1 MSAAGAMCERSS
13 YGSAMGHFPMSHMSA
28 MGIGTMG
35 AISAMNGQ
43 SQKKSPEEHIKRPMN
58 AFMVWSRLQ
67 RRKIAQDNPK
77 MHNSEIS
84 KRLGAEWKLL
94 TEDEKRPFIDEAKR
108 LRAMHMKE
116 HPDYKYRPRRKPKT
130 LRKEGYPYSIPY
142 PSVPMDA
149 LRAGMAG
156 GSMTQAM
163 GGYYGAAYGPL
174 GASMAAAAAAAAQQ
188 NAISAALTP
197 NPQVASSMDVSK
209 YSIEDKYRSYGMY
222 PDPSRS
228 YLDSAALSKAYMYMD
243 QQQQR
248 PYPMDISKMYSEA
261 SAAAMAGLSSA
272 VNSAASLSPRSPA
285 ESPDTQKHQE
295 RVEGSSSSGSNP
307 SPSLPYYQSSSSL
320 LMPQYPAQYP
330 QNTQGGPEFRRPLT
344 VIF

>member
-1 MSAAGAMCERSS
+1 MSAAGAMCDRASFG
-13 YGSAMGHFPMSHMSA
+13 GSMGFPMSMS
-28 MGIGTMG
+28 MGSIGSMPMIG
-35 AISAMNGQ
+35 
-43 SQKKSPEEHIKRPMN
+43 QKKSPEEHIKRPMN

-94 TEDEKRPFIDEAKR
+94 SEDAKRPFIDEAKR

-149 LRAGMAG
+149 LRAGMG
-156 GSMTQAM
+156 GGMGQM

-197 NPQVASSMDVSK
+197 NAQVGSTMDMSK
-209 YSIEDKYRSYGMY
+209 YSIEAEKYRSYGMY
-222 PDPSRS
+222 PDPSRG

-248 PYPMDISKMYSEA
+248 SYPMDISKMYSEA
-261 SAAAMAGLSSA
+261 SAAAMAGL
-272 VNSAASLSPRSPA
+272 NSVAPAPSSLSPRSPA
-285 ESPDTQKHQE
+285 ESPDTAVKGHD
-295 RVEGSSSSGSNP
+295 RTEGSSSSGSNP
-307 SPSLPYYQSSSSL
+307 SPSLPYYQGSPGI
-320 LMPQYPAQYP
+320 LMPQYPAQYT
-330 QNTQGGPEFRRPLT
+330 QASQGGEFRRPLT